1 MSDTFTCRKS
11 VVIEVIV
18 CVYGLG
24 TEIYNEIHGFF
35 FFHRKGDTK

>member
-1 MSDTFTCRKS
+1 MSDAFTSKKS
-11 VVIEVIV
+11 VVIEGIV

-35 FFHRKGDTK
+35 LHGKGDIK